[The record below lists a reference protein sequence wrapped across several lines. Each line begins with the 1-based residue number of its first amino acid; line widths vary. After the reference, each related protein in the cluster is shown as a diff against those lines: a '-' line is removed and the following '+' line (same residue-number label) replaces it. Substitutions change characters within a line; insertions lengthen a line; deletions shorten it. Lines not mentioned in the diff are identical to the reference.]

1 MTPLPTL
8 ADTIAALHVAT
19 GSDSRTAKALALT
32 RQDIYLARQRNRLSD
47 RATVLAA
54 GVLGVPPD
62 FLLASLHAEA
72 ADDEAIADA
81 WRALAALSA
90 PSSLPWYYVKSQAAQ
105 SEREPEC
112 EIAKHKPISRNTV
125 HHIALSE
132 ENRTALRVLQWC
144 LCVAKIAPDSPR
156 LAYYV
161 SRWNVPGKIDAAL
174 ADGSFAAVIAE
185 CPVIDLCHLPAAL
198 AALAESNRYNK
209 RATPSAILVDSEK
222 PRLHA

>member
-1 MTPLPTL
+1 MTPIPTL
-8 ADTIAALHVAT
+8 ADTLDALHVAT

-47 RATVLAA
+47 RAIVLAS
-54 GVLGVPPD
+54 GVLGVPPG
-62 FLLASLHAEA
+62 FLLASLHAEMT
-72 ADDEAIADA
+72 DDATIADA
-81 WRALAALSA
+81 WRALAELAA
-90 PSSLPWYYVKSQAAQ
+90 PSALPWYYVKSQAAQ
-105 SEREPEC
+105 SDREPQC
-112 EIAKHKPISRNTV
+112 EIAKHKPISRKTV

-161 SRWNVPGKIDAAL
+161 SRWNVPGKIEAAI
-174 ADGSFAAVIAE
+174 ASGSFADAIAD
-185 CPVIDLCHLPAAL
+185 CPAIDLCHLPAAL
-198 AALAESNRYNK
+198 AAIEESDRYNK
-209 RATPSAILVDSEK
+209 RATPPSIFVDPEK